1 MRMAH
6 GLELRELEPAD
17 AAASTLLSRRA
28 FGFHPGPYPEPKL
41 PEGSTNHGA
50 FLDGRLVGLAI
61 DLHDEQ
67 WWGGRLL
74 RAADVAG
81 VAVAAEV
88 RGQGVA
94 RALMGRLLE
103 SARERGAV
111 VSALFPSISTVYRR
125 LGWASVGSVDTWS
138 VPTLSLPR
146 TGVAGLT
153 VREGTEADLAAS
165 HELYRTVAAANNGML
180 SRAEV
185 RHRRTELPD
194 VADGLTV
201 VADGDSVVAYAIWT
215 RGPRYGPDGAL
226 TVHDALAGSRDA
238 ARTLLAVLSSWH
250 TVVPELRM
258 RLLGGDAVADLLT
271 LETRSRKSVGWMHRP
286 VDVAGAVAAR
296 GWPAG
301 VSGRASF
308 ALTDELAPWNAG
320 AWELSVSDGAGELKR
335 CDEASVELSV
345 AGFAALYCG
354 VASPEQVAGAGHAA
368 GAVSDLAALGVLA
381 VGTPPRLLNTF

>member
-1 MRMAH
+1 MPH
-6 GLELRELEPAD
+6 GLELRELDPAD
-17 AAASTLLSRRA
+17 AAASTLLGRRA
-28 FGFHPGPYPEPKL
+28 FGFHPGPYPEPSL
-41 PEGSTNHGA
+41 PQGSTNHGA
-50 FLDGRLVGLAI
+50 FVGGRLVGQAF

-74 RAADVAG
+74 RAADIAG
-81 VAVAAEV
+81 VAVAAEA

-94 RALMGRLLE
+94 RALMGRMLE
-103 SARERGAV
+103 AARERGAV

-146 TGVAGLT
+146 TGVPGLT
-153 VREGTEADLAAS
+153 VREGTDADLVAS

-180 SRAEV
+180 SRDEL
-185 RHRRTELPD
+185 RFQRTELPD
-194 VADGLTV
+194 IADGLTV

-226 TVHDALAGSRDA
+226 TVHDVLALNQDA
-238 ARTLLAVLSSWH
+238 ARSLLAVLSSWH

-258 RLLGGDAVADLLT
+258 RLLGGDAVTDLISV
-271 LETRSRKSVGWMHRP
+271 ETRSRKSVGWMHRP
-286 VDVAGAVAAR
+286 VDVAGAVVAR

-308 ALTDELAPWNAG
+308 TLTDDLAPWNAG

-335 CDEASVELSV
+335 CGDASVALSV
-345 AGFAALYCG
+345 AGFASLFCG
-354 VASPEQVAGAGHAA
+354 VASPEQVAAAGHATGPA
-368 GAVSDLAALGVLA
+368 SDLAALGVLA
-381 VGTPPRLLNTF
+381 VGTPPRVLNTF